1 MKKQTVVVLAR
12 RRRRRHHLWFAQTV
26 RNGPSLGEAT
36 AARGHHHSR
45 QRALPL
51 SGGSTTASGRQSVGQ
66 HSRQREPL
74 LPQLAPPSPGGTAVT
89 ASTGGR
95 YHRQGAPPQKRSPVR
110 KEARVTRSPVHDF
123 DLARKCRRSLLWS
136 ACSIGR

>member
-1 MKKQTVVVLAR
+1 MVLAR
-12 RRRRRHHLWFAQTV
+12 RRRHRRRRHHLWSAQTV
-26 RNGPSLGEAT
+26 RSGPSPGEAT
-36 AARGHHHSR
+36 AARGRHHSR
-45 QRALPL
+45 QSALPL
-51 SGGSTTASGRQSVGQ
+51 SGGSTTARGRQSVGQ

-95 YHRQGAPPQKRSPVR
+95 QEAPPQKRSPVR